1 MLRTLKA
8 LFEQALAPAT
18 GAGAAPTSAERLNLS
33 TAVLLVEV
41 MRADGDLSD
50 SERRAVTAVLRQRL
64 SLADDAAAS
73 LMAAAE
79 RSAMDATDLHTFTS
93 ALNDRLSF
101 DEKVHVVEAMWSVAY
116 ADGAL
121 VPHEQH
127 VLWRV
132 ADLLHV
138 PQGAYI
144 NAKIRAKAAAEAA
157 AGGVA
162 LRRPARPG

>member
-8 LFEQALAPAT
+8 LFEQALAPPT
-18 GAGAAPTSAERLNLS
+18 GAGAAPSSADRLHLS

-41 MRADGDLSD
+41 MRADGDFSD
-50 SERRAVTAVLRQRL
+50 TERRTVTATLRQRL
-64 SLADDAAAS
+64 SLGEEAAAT

-79 RSAMDATDLHTFTS
+79 RSANDATDLHTFTS

-101 DEKVHVVEAMWSVAY
+101 EEKVQVVESMWAVAY

-121 VPHEQH
+121 LPHEQH

-157 AGGVA
+157 GQAAVKP
-162 LRRPARPG
+162 PAPPG

>member
-8 LFEQALAPAT
+8 LFEQALAPNT
-18 GAGAAPTSAERLNLS
+18 GAGSAPTSAERLNLS

-41 MRADGDLSD
+41 MRADGDFSD
-50 SERRAVTAVLRQRL
+50 GERRAVAAMLRRRL
-64 SLADDAAAS
+64 SLGDEATAT

-79 RSAMDATDLHTFTS
+79 RSAKDATDLHTFTS

-101 DEKVHVVEAMWSVAY
+101 EEKVQIVEAMWSVAY

-138 PQGAYI
+138 PHAAYI
-144 NAKIRAKAAAEAA
+144 NAKIRAKAAAQTASP
-157 AGGVA
+157 GA
-162 LRRPARPG
+162 LKPPATPG